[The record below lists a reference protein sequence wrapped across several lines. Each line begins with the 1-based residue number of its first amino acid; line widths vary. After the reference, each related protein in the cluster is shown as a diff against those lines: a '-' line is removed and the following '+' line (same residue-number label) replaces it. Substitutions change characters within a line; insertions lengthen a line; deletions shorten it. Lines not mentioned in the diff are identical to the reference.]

1 MFKIY
6 ITEQLKLIDELGLL
20 IVSSDR
26 LRNDDTL
33 HDFRVALRRF
43 LSIFNIIIKNT
54 EPDPMLIEHL
64 TVLKQI
70 RKETNRLRDLEV
82 LSDILKGKKID
93 GEFGSKGENELL
105 SYINKLAEKELENIL
120 ATMKNSNFQEATK
133 FINLFLENYQ
143 SKIDFDSYIQKYY
156 KNIKKSLKVELNDE
170 RIHYI
175 RVNLKKI
182 RYLFE
187 MKNKDISL
195 IDELKEVQEI
205 IGHYNDLRNG
215 IDILQNMQI
224 KGNFSRQ
231 ICYAIG
237 YYIGLFI
244 SEKVYLREKLCH
256 KIESSLKKIKNL
268 RD

>member
-43 LSIFNIIIKNT
+43 LSIFNIVIKNT
-54 EPDPMLIEHL
+54 EPDPMIIEHL

-120 ATMKNSNFQEATK
+120 A
-133 FINLFLENYQ
+133 
-143 SKIDFDSYIQKYY
+143 
-156 KNIKKSLKVELNDE
+156 
-170 RIHYI
+170 
-175 RVNLKKI
+175 
-182 RYLFE
+182 
-187 MKNKDISL
+187 
-195 IDELKEVQEI
+195 
-205 IGHYNDLRNG
+205 
-215 IDILQNMQI
+215 
-224 KGNFSRQ
+224 
-231 ICYAIG
+231 
-237 YYIGLFI
+237 
-244 SEKVYLREKLCH
+244 
-256 KIESSLKKIKNL
+256 
-268 RD
+268 